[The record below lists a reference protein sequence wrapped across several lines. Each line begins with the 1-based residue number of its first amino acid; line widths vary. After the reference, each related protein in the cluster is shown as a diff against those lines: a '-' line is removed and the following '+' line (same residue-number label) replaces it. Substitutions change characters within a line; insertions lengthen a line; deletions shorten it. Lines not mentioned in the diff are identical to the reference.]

1 MHFTLYTAPCTGDKK
16 NCRYP
21 NRTVIRSAD
30 DLIAAARFD
39 HVAAAYAGG
48 YRSVQNFLVSD
59 VIIMDVDN
67 EASDNP
73 ADWVYPEDIAR
84 MFPDISYAVVPSR
97 NNWKE
102 KAGKSARPRFHVY
115 FPIALC
121 KDPEAYAALKRRI
134 QQQYPFFDPNA
145 LDAGRFIF
153 GNPDLVSSSNSDE
166 KDENHA
172 H

>member
-1 MHFTLYTAPCTGDKK
+1 MQFALFTAPCTGDRR

-39 HVAAAYAGG
+39 HVAAAYADG
-48 YRSVQNFLVSD
+48 YRSVQRFLVSD

-67 EASDNP
+67 ETSDNP
-73 ADWVYPEDIAR
+73 ADWITPDALAR

-97 NNWKE
+97 NHMKE

-121 KDPEAYAALKRRI
+121 TDAAAYAALKREI
-134 QQQYPFFDPNA
+134 QRRYPFFDPNA

-153 GNPDLVSSSNSDE
+153 GNPNLAASPNSTE